1 VFANFLIGL
10 REGLEAALIVSI
22 LVAYL
27 VKSGHRNQINK
38 IFAGTAAAIIL
49 AAGIGFGMALALDQT
64 PAGTQEAIS
73 GVISLVAVGMVTW
86 MIFWMARQSRALSG
100 QLRQKVDAAI
110 DTSAWALAG
119 VAFLSVIREGIETS
133 VLIWSTAQTTND
145 PQSTL
150 GAILGILAAAA
161 LGTLLYRGAI
171 KINLSTF
178 FKFTGT
184 YLIVVAAG
192 ILAYGIGELQ
202 EIGVLPFLRETA
214 YNLTW
219 MMPEGGALDSLLRG
233 LMGFKIAPTLLETLA
248 WWAFIV
254 PTATVYLRGYS
265 LARLRADA

>member
-1 VFANFLIGL
+1 
-10 REGLEAALIVSI
+10 
-22 LVAYL
+22 
-27 VKSGHRNQINK
+27 
-38 IFAGTAAAIIL
+38 
-49 AAGIGFGMALALDQT
+49 
-64 PAGTQEAIS
+64 
-73 GVISLVAVGMVTW
+73 
-86 MIFWMARQSRALSG
+86 
-100 QLRQKVDAAI
+100 
-110 DTSAWALAG
+110 

-150 GAILGILAAAA
+150 GAILGLVAAAV

-178 FKFTGT
+178 FKYTGT

-202 EIGVLPFLRETA
+202 EIGALPFLHETA

-233 LMGFKIAPTLLETLA
+233 LMGFKIAPTLLEVLA

-254 PTATVYLRGYS
+254 PTAAVYLRGYS